1 VEFNEVIKRRRM
13 VHAFTAEPLAPG
25 TADRLLWAANR
36 APSTGFSQG
45 YSFLVLEGKEEAA
58 PFWQLLYEQTL
69 TGLAVL
75 HIGTSPPIDV
85 TGHPAA
91 MLAWLSGRSDG
102 SSSDAD
108 GSALPA
114 LPPLA

>member
-1 VEFNEVIKRRRM
+1 MTSLMDRR
-13 VHAFTAEPLAPG
+13 T
-25 TADRLLWAANR
+25 D
-36 APSTGFSQG
+36 APSM
-45 YSFLVLEGKEEAA
+45 
-58 PFWQLLYEQTL
+58 TL
-69 TGLAVL
+69 TGLTVL
-75 HIGTSPPIDV
+75 HIGTSPPMDV

-102 SSSDAD
+102 SSLDAD

>member
-1 VEFNEVIKRRRM
+1 VEY
-13 VHAFTAEPLAPG
+13 HHLDLAVGYRPAG
-25 TADRLLWAANR
+25 RPDDFVATELARVTSLMDMRTD
-36 APSTGFSQG
+36 APSM
-45 YSFLVLEGKEEAA
+45 
-58 PFWQLLYEQTL
+58 TL

-75 HIGTSPPIDV
+75 HISTSPPIDV
-85 TGHPAA
+85 TGDPAA

-102 SSSDAD
+102 SSLDAD

>member
-1 VEFNEVIKRRRM
+1 M
-13 VHAFTAEPLAPG
+13 
-25 TADRLLWAANR
+25 
-36 APSTGFSQG
+36 
-45 YSFLVLEGKEEAA
+45 
-58 PFWQLLYEQTL
+58 TL
-69 TGLAVL
+69 TGLAAL
-75 HIGTSPPIDV
+75 HIGTSPPIGV

-114 LPPLA
+114 LAPLA